1 MEANGKRKLDASEGS
16 QGSSR
21 KKSKGGNQ
29 GKWKTPSH
37 QAKLDATKGRSLEV
51 GDVGI
56 WVTCQRLKEMR
67 AVDEMAALCE
77 EYVHTLFG
85 VSTDASNDQETE
97 DTEDIEASIEKELAT
112 LKPSN
117 KPKNAPFEILKMNL
131 DCLLFVRTHAPV
143 DPLALA
149 REIVKDA
156 AATTDKSQ
164 WRSRFINKLTPVTH
178 TGKATETGLE
188 EVAQKLLPDHF
199 QLAESETEEANDEEE
214 KICSYA
220 IRPSFRA
227 HTTLKRDVVIEN
239 IAKMIS
245 KRRHKVD
252 LTNPDKVIIID
263 IFQTFCGMSVV
274 GKDWEATK
282 RYNIHEMYI
291 AGLKSKP
298 KADTDGSKAGTDVPE
313 GNDRTETH
321 QSST

>member
-1 MEANGKRKLDASEGS
+1 MEANGKRKLGATEEP
-16 QGSSR
+16 QGPSH

-29 GKWKTPSH
+29 GRWRTPSH
-37 QAKLDATKGRSLEV
+37 QAKLDATKGRSLEA

-77 EYVHTLFG
+77 EYAQKLFG
-85 VSTDASNDQETE
+85 VNPDASSDREGE

-117 KPKNAPFEILKMNL
+117 KAKSAPFEILKINL
-131 DCLLFVRTHAPV
+131 DCLIFVRTHAPV

-164 WRSRFINKLTPVTH
+164 WRSRFINKLTPITH
-178 TGKATETGLE
+178 SGKATEKGVE
-188 EVAQKLLPDHF
+188 EIAKKLLPEHF
-199 QLAESETEEANDEEE
+199 QLAEGEAEETNDEEE
-214 KICSYA
+214 KLCSYA

-227 HTTLKRDVVIEN
+227 HNTLNRDVVIPN
-239 IAKMIS
+239 IAQLIS
-245 KRRHKVD
+245 KRHKVD
-252 LTNPDKVIIID
+252 LKNPDKVIVID

-298 KADTDGSKAGTDVPE
+298 KAGTDRSRAGTGVPE
-313 GNDRTETH
+313 GNDSKEND
-321 QSST
+321 QPSA